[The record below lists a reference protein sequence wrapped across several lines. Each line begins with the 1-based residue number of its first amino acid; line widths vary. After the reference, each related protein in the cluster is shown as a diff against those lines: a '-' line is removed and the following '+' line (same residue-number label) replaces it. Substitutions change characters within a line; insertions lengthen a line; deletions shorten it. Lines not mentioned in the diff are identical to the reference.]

1 MYYALQKV
9 GDKTKIQR
17 QSKFDCLVY
26 EMLFYKRTKTN
37 FEHTVWLHPGKVI
50 FIAQI
55 ILYIHCQ
62 ILPYCHLA
70 FCILVENY
78 LSEIETSY
86 FFASFYLKM
95 CFEVSKKVLILIN
108 LLHSLSR
115 QPSSQSTSLQTDLIN
130 SLLHITVLPLSY
142 YILILKNELFFL

>member
-1 MYYALQKV
+1 MI
-9 GDKTKIQR
+9 KTKIQR
-17 QSKFDCLVY
+17 QSKCLVY
-26 EMLFYKRTKTN
+26 EMLFIKELKPTLNTQSDSIDPR
-37 FEHTVWLHPGKVI
+37 KVI

-55 ILYIHCQ
+55 ILYIHCE
-62 ILPYCHLA
+62 ILPYCYPA
-70 FCILVENY
+70 FCILVEND

-95 CFEVSKKVLILIN
+95 CFEVSKKILILIN
-108 LLHSLSR
+108 QLHSLSR